1 MTSSPRTQHGY
12 SYHPAADRWLLAS
25 RVEDSLVAPQT
36 ARSAARRFNDP
47 QDVTWWV
54 HLVRP
59 GIQSEIARYGRLHA
73 VMLRFHNGE
82 ESRYLQPIPSDW
94 RECDDVMLCRYCEQ
108 AKP

>member
-1 MTSSPRTQHGY
+1 
-12 SYHPAADRWLLAS
+12 
-25 RVEDSLVAPQT
+25 
-36 ARSAARRFNDP
+36 
-47 QDVTWWV
+47 
-54 HLVRP
+54 VRP